1 MGLWMDILFQTTQ
14 EQFPFAALNIM
25 MPFLMI
31 IAAIGFM
38 FGSGGIVF
46 SSDGKVDVKVNT
58 IS

>member
-1 MGLWMDILFQTTQ
+1 MDILFQTTQ